1 MALFVFTGAW
11 SANGTLSGNGTA
23 GNPFKIA
30 DKADWETFAKNIN
43 AGTNASSYY
52 QLTED
57 IGLTEPVTVIVG
69 DADANPFRGN
79 FDGKGHKLNVD
90 ITSTAL
96 YAAPFQYVN
105 GATIQNLR
113 VTGSVTGRQYS
124 SGLVGN
130 MTNSTVE
137 NCRVTT
143 SITVSADRYLGGIVG
158 WGNGTNYITGCL
170 FDGAGTGNDSNGRMG
185 TLMGY
190 ADATT
195 TQHIVNC
202 VEKGTYSKLSG
213 NALAWGDGKYNL
225 YSAIDNIYQ
234 ISPQSLVPTSISY
247 VIAYDKLLA
256 HTITGSPNVMLTNT
270 GTATTYDVSG
280 LTFYKNGTSA
290 TGFIYDGVLYAAN
303 TQQVQLQFAPINPAD
318 GNLLTSLT
326 ASAGTITLANPTTL
340 TMPNSDVVLTATFE
354 NNTIQGSGTELDP
367 YLISSKADLTQLAHF
382 VNGGNNYSGCYFRQT
397 KDIGVNDGAFTEMIG
412 NPTTRFAGNYDGNGK
427 RLNVNISGTGDNVAP
442 FRNIE
447 GATIK
452 NLWVTGSVSGMFS
465 CAGLV
470 GHTAGSTVQNC
481 RVSTAIDANSADRA
495 GGIIGQTQSN
505 TENSLT
511 GCCFDGSV
519 SNCSAVGSL
528 IGYSVRAPWQALT
541 DCVENGT
548 YTNCNSISL
557 AYRYG
562 GSSHSVYNCYQVT
575 PKTGNRSYG
584 EDERRAYSIYATKYV
599 TISNTGT
606 PTAYDVSGITCYKVG
621 SRATGFLLKNSLYAS
636 NGQDVGLNITNNAPS
651 EITLAAG
658 DYEVTAGSLTS
669 SAPFT
674 NPYTLKMPASEV
686 CIGFMS
692 TAAAYAI
699 WCDGNRTLYF
709 DYNFRDWAVG
719 GIYEGQTITAVSNIS
734 EIDGYH
740 LGDKVKTATTVV
752 FKSNFENF
760 RPKSTYG
767 WFRGFNSLTS
777 ILGLEY
783 LHTEE
788 VQSMSYM
795 FDGCSGLTS
804 LDVSHFNTANVTN
817 MAGMFDGCSGLTSL
831 DVSHFNTANVTDM
844 SCMFLGCSGL
854 TSLDVSNFNTANV
867 TNMGSMFSSCSG
879 LTSLDVSNFN
889 TANVKYMYSMFIV
902 CSGLTSLDV
911 SNFNTAN
918 VTDMSGMFGGC
929 SGLTSLDVSNFNT
942 ANVTRMDWM
951 FDGCSGLTSLDVSNF
966 NTANVT
972 NMSSMFSGCWALT
985 SLDVSHFNTAKVTNM
1000 HHMFDGCSGLA
1011 SLDVSHFN
1019 TAKVTNMHH
1028 MFYGCSG
1035 LTSLDVSNFNT
1046 ANVTD
1051 MGGMFSGCSG
1061 LTSLDVSNFNTA
1073 NVTRMD
1079 WMFNGCSGLKTIYC
1093 NKDWK
1098 SKKVEDSSEMF
1109 NRCTS
1114 LVGAIS
1120 YDESKVDY
1128 NYANPTTGY
1137 FTPKPFTPGDANGD
1151 GKVTITDA
1159 VAVVNYILGN
1169 TSTGFD
1175 AAAADVNGDGNVT
1188 ITDAV
1193 GIVNI
1198 ILNKTGEE

>member
-1 MALFVFTGAW
+1 
-11 SANGTLSGNGTA
+11 
-23 GNPFKIA
+23 
-30 DKADWETFAKNIN
+30 
-43 AGTNASSYY
+43 
-52 QLTED
+52 
-57 IGLTEPVTVIVG
+57 
-69 DADANPFRGN
+69 
-79 FDGKGHKLNVD
+79 
-90 ITSTAL
+90 
-96 YAAPFQYVN
+96 
-105 GATIQNLR
+105 
-113 VTGSVTGRQYS
+113 
-124 SGLVGN
+124 

-185 TLMGY
+185 TLMGF

-213 NALAWGDGKYNL
+213 NALAWGDGKYYL

-256 HTITGSPNVMLTNT
+256 HTITGSPNITLTNT

-326 ASAGTITLANPTTL
+326 ASAGTFTLANPTTL
-340 TMPNSDVVLTATFE
+340 TMPNSDVVITATFE

-495 GGIIGQTQSN
+495 GGIIGQTVNN
-505 TENSLT
+505 TTNGLT

-557 AYRYG
+557 AYRSG

-584 EDERRAYSIYATKYV
+584 EDERRAYSINAGKYV

-606 PTAYDVSGITCYKVG
+606 PTVYDVSGITCYKVG
-621 SRATGFLLKNSLYAS
+621 SRATGFLLNNCLYAS
-636 NGQDVGLNITNNAPS
+636 SGQDVGLNITNNAPS

-658 DYEVTAGSLTS
+658 DYEVSAGTLTS

-686 CIGFMS
+686 YIGFLSIM
-692 TAAAYAI
+692 TAYAI
-699 WCDGNRTLYF
+699 WCDGNKTLYF
-709 DYNFRDWAVG
+709 DYSSKDWAVG
-719 GIYEGQTITAVSNIS
+719 DIYEGQTITAVSNIS
-734 EIDGYH
+734 EIDGYYSF
-740 LGDKVKTATTVV
+740 DKANTATTVV
-752 FKSNFENF
+752 FKSSFENF
-760 RPKSTYG
+760 RPKATSG
-767 WFRGFNSLTS
+767 WFTEFTALTS

-788 VQSMSYM
+788 VQTMSSMF
-795 FDGCSGLTS
+795 FD
-804 LDVSHFNTANVTN
+804 
-817 MAGMFDGCSGLTSL
+817 CSGLTSL

-844 SCMFLGCSGL
+844 TYMFDGCSGLTSLDLSHFNTANVTYMSCMFSGCSGL

-867 TNMGSMFSSCSG
+867 KNMFAMFYGCSG
-879 LTSLDVSNFN
+879 LTSLDVTNFN
-889 TANVKYMYSMFIV
+889 MANVTDMSRMFYG

-918 VTDMSGMFGGC
+918 VTDMARMFSGC
-929 SGLTSLDVSNFNT
+929 SGLTSLDVTNFNT
-942 ANVTRMDWM
+942 ANVGDIYGM
-951 FDGCSGLTSLDVSNF
+951 FYGCSGLTSLDVSNF

-972 NMSSMFSGCWALT
+972 NMSSMFSDCWALT
-985 SLDVSHFNTAKVTNM
+985 SLDVSHFNTAKVTRM
-1000 HHMFDGCSGLA
+1000 DWMFDGCSGLA

-1019 TAKVTNMHH
+1019 TAKVTKMHH

-1175 AAAADVNGDGNVT
+1175 AADVNGDGNVT